1 MADPHLAQ
9 DCSVPLDQVAA
20 QDVADASLD
29 FDEGAVVVTCLCGA
43 WVIEDESGQ
52 ALAWSEAITAAALE
66 LAGAA

>member
-9 DCSVPLDQVAA
+9 ECSLPLDQVAA

-29 FDEGAVVVTCLCGA
+29 FGEGAVVVTCACGA
-43 WVIEDESGQ
+43 WVAEDGAGG
-52 ALAWSEAITAAALE
+52 ALAWSEAVVALE